1 MKRIVVLGATG
12 SVGVYTV
19 LALKEAGFEVV
30 ACAHRSSDNGF
41 FEEYGIE
48 YRSIDVKNRSSLDV
62 ITGKVDGVVHF
73 AGAMPAR
80 MKVYDPFEYIDSIIV
95 GTLNVLE
102 FMRERKC
109 DKIVFSQSIA
119 DILYR
124 FGTTEPIGDDVER
137 RFPLNTDHS
146 VYSIAKNAAVN
157 LIEHYHAKYG
167 FRRFILRLPTIYV
180 YQPNPFYYVDG
191 KKRWMGWRY
200 IIDQARKGKTL
211 EVWGDPNSTKEMVY
225 VKDFAQ
231 MVKCAVTSNLDGGI
245 YNVGCGNPVSIEEQ
259 IKIIAEVFADKKKS
273 DIVYCPDKPDSPQF
287 VLSIEKARRELGYNP
302 KYSFRDMMLDIRHDM
317 ETNPFEKLWGKEED
331 YLINE

>member
-62 ITGKVDGVVHF
+62 ITGKVDGIVHF

-80 MKVYDPFEYIDSIIV
+80 MKEYNPYEYLESITV